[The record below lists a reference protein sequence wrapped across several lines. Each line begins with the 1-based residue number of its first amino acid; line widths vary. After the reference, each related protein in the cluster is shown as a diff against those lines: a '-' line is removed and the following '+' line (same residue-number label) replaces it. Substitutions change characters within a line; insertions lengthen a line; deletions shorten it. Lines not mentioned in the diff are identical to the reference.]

1 MLFKRH
7 QDVYIFFLKLRM
19 DFSFK
24 FEQII
29 SNAIE
34 VEKKIEFRFINL
46 PVSLPNSSKI
56 SSLPFDLGIFPTNRR
71 RFGTLIFIFRH
82 LPGFIS

>member
-7 QDVYIFFLKLRM
+7 QDVLHRFFTIRM

-34 VEKKIEFRFINL
+34 VEKK
-46 PVSLPNSSKI
+46 
-56 SSLPFDLGIFPTNRR
+56 
-71 RFGTLIFIFRH
+71 
-82 LPGFIS
+82 